1 MNPNEGFIWLPGET
15 ELQPVKVGVGIM
27 GEKETEI
34 SGENITD
41 GMPVALPP
49 KRDQTQR
56 KRRFG
61 LSLF

>member
-1 MNPNEGFIWLPGET
+1 
-15 ELQPVKVGVGIM
+15 M

-34 SGENITD
+34 SGENIHD
-41 GMPVALPP
+41 GMPIALPP
-49 KRDQTQR
+49 KRSETQR